1 VECCDDLRDVLWHY
15 GDYYCVVDMGNL
27 RRIIWM
33 IPPTNLLCDMESLYS
48 LTLQRRSHSFYF
60 LSVPNQFRPHQVAY
74 CGIGTRLLP

>member
-1 VECCDDLRDVLWHY
+1 
-15 GDYYCVVDMGNL
+15 
-27 RRIIWM
+27 M